1 MADPETA
8 PARQVEMIF
17 NNEHIFISTRIH
29 YRVSVVRRDTGVHSV
44 LPINSPDAELAD
56 AVRKSLNESR
66 MLDIQTERHL
76 LSFPEVGKMY
86 EEWVAKTVNEWGYS
100 SRKALFK
107 DMMAVDIDQTPEALT
122 LQPLIHEALEGWGL
136 PDKNTR
142 PNPEKVVADLDASD
156 AELGIA
162 IRLAMSRCE

>member
-1 MADPETA
+1 MADPEAA
-8 PARQVEMIF
+8 PAKQVEMMF
-17 NNEHIFISTRIH
+17 NSELIFISTRIH

-44 LPINSPDAELAD
+44 LPISCSDAELAN
-56 AVRKSLNESR
+56 AVRRSLNESR
-66 MLDIQTERHL
+66 MIDIETERYL

-86 EEWVAKTVNEWGYS
+86 EEWVAQTVEQRGYA

-107 DMMAVDIDQTPEALT
+107 DMMAVDIDQTPETLT

-136 PDKNTR
+136 PDKGTR
-142 PNPEKVVADLDASD
+142 PDPEKVVVGFDVTD
-156 AELGIA
+156 AELGAA